1 MKFNFVKGYLCISF
15 QLFYSMQSYRDIM
28 ERKKKKQNMYF
39 LSAGLSSKG
48 LLAQLNW
55 VISIWK
61 TREFDQICCL
71 DYYAV

>member
-1 MKFNFVKGYLCISF
+1 
-15 QLFYSMQSYRDIM
+15 
-28 ERKKKKQNMYF
+28 MYF